1 MTGRLYIDGN
11 DAYTAFGL
19 ILSDAKGL
27 ATYPPMKASSIKTNV
42 WPDEDGEEV
51 DASGAVLDA
60 RTFQVSFVCLN
71 TDLYQGIY
79 AVLSNGAY
87 HTWNF
92 AELGLSRSLRVVD
105 FPSYW
110 EMLRRGKFTLTLA
123 QDTPLPGF
131 TRSTPSLSARDYGFK
146 LDDTNLAAYGIVPLD
161 AATMHNVMKM
171 PSVKENL
178 TVNVPTVA
186 GQAYDDE
193 DVWYKAK
200 DVSLNLY
207 LRAPKASFWSHYLTF
222 LYDLSKPGLRSLY
235 VDAITRSFD
244 CYYKK
249 SGVSQFF
256 VTPTEFCVVFNIVL
270 RFVNFRIDDIEYLLA
285 TEAGEFVE
293 TEDGTY
299 LIDMKKSL

>member
-1 MTGRLYIDGN
+1 MTGRLYIDTI
-11 DAYTAFGL
+11 DAYTHFGL

-79 AVLSNGAY
+79 AALSDGAY

-110 EMLRRGKFTLTLA
+110 EMLRRGKFTITLA

-146 LDDTNLAAYGIVPLD
+146 LDDTNLAAYGIVPID
-161 AATMHNVMKM
+161 AATMQNVMKM

-186 GQAYDDE
+186 GQTYDDE

-207 LRAPKASFWSHYLTF
+207 LRAPKASFWDHYLTF
-222 LYDLSKPGLRSLY
+222 LYDLAKPGLRSLY

-249 SGVSQFF
+249 SGVSQFI